1 MKFEDFSWKDIVMEA
16 PGDEAVE
23 EDEELSATDYADADN
38 LEVEEEAPE
47 EEPTEGEEP
56 TEDELAEDEG
66 ATDYT
71 EEEGEEEP
79 AEGEEG
85 TDETGEETPEEE
97 PPEDEQLDNSQDK
110 YIGQNKHLVQD
121 YIELYNRLEE
131 IENILRRESFK
142 LSHRNPK
149 HYKVRANIGK
159 LKELTYDY
167 VINKFEK
174 NSYVENLYQ
183 FNMILQAANVNIEAI
198 TDHKKI
204 KEYEAEM
211 KRLAAE
217 KAKKRKNR

>member
-1 MKFEDFSWKDIVMEA
+1 MKFDDFNWKDVVMEA
-16 PGDEAVE
+16 PGDEVAE
-23 EDEELSATDYADADN
+23 DDEELSATDYADADN
-38 LEVEEEAPE
+38 LEIEEGSPE

-56 TEDELAEDEG
+56 VEGEEPAEDELGEDEG

-71 EEEGEEEP
+71 EEDP
-79 AEGEEG
+79 TAEGEEG
-85 TDETGEETPEEE
+85 TDETTEEE
-97 PPEDEQLDNSQDK
+97 PLEDEQLDNSQDK

-183 FNMILQAANVNIEAI
+183 FNMILQAANVNIE
-198 TDHKKI
+198 
-204 KEYEAEM
+204 
-211 KRLAAE
+211 
-217 KAKKRKNR
+217 

>member
-1 MKFEDFSWKDIVMEA
+1 MKFDDFSWKDIIMEA
-16 PGDEAVE
+16 PGDEPA
-23 EDEELSATDYADADN
+23 EDEELSATDYADAEN
-38 LEVEEEAPE
+38 LEVEEAPE

-56 TEDELAEDEG
+56 AEDELGEDEG

-71 EEEGEEEP
+71 EEDGEEEP
-79 AEGEEG
+79 VEGEG
-85 TDETGEETPEEE
+85 DELGDETPEEE
-97 PPEDEQLDNSQDK
+97 PVEDEQLDNSQDK

-121 YIELYNRLEE
+121 YIELYKRLEE

-149 HYKVRANIGK
+149 HYKIRANIGK

-211 KRLAAE
+211 KRHAAE
-217 KAKKRKNR
+217 KAKKKR

>member
-1 MKFEDFSWKDIVMEA
+1 MKFDDFNWKDVVMEA
-16 PGDEAVE
+16 PGDEVAE
-23 EDEELSATDYADADN
+23 DDEELSATDYADADN
-38 LEVEEEAPE
+38 LEIEEGSPE

-56 TEDELAEDEG
+56 VEGEEPAEDELGEDEG

-71 EEEGEEEP
+71 EEDP
-79 AEGEEG
+79 TAEGEEG
-85 TDETGEETPEEE
+85 TDETTEEE
-97 PPEDEQLDNSQDK
+97 PLEDEQLDNSQDK

-204 KEYEAEM
+204 KEYETEM

-217 KAKKRKNR
+217 REKKKKR

>member
-1 MKFEDFSWKDIVMEA
+1 MKFEDFNWKDIVMEA
-16 PGDEAVE
+16 PGDEPAE
-23 EDEELSATDYADADN
+23 EDEELSATDYADAEN
-38 LEVEEEAPE
+38 LEIEEESPE
-47 EEPTEGEEP
+47 EEPTEGEET
-56 TEDELAEDEG
+56 TEDELADDEG

-71 EEEGEEEP
+71 EEEGEEEEP
-79 AEGEEG
+79 LEGEET
-85 TDETGEETPEEE
+85 TDETGEEALPEE
-97 PPEDEQLDNSQDK
+97 EQLDNSQDK
-110 YIGQNKHLVQD
+110 FIGQNKHLVQD

-131 IENILRRESFK
+131 IENALRRESFK

-149 HYKVRANIGK
+149 HYKIRANIGK

-204 KEYEAEM
+204 KEYEIEM
-211 KRLAAE
+211 NKRKKEAE
-217 KAKKRKNR
+217 KRKKR

>member
-23 EDEELSATDYADADN
+23 EDEELSATDYADAEN

-47 EEPTEGEEP
+47 EEPV
-56 TEDELAEDEG
+56 
-66 ATDYT
+66 
-71 EEEGEEEP
+71 
-79 AEGEEG
+79 EGEEG
-85 TDETGEETPEEE
+85 TDEMGEETPEEE
-97 PPEDEQLDNSQDK
+97 PLEDEQLDNSQDK